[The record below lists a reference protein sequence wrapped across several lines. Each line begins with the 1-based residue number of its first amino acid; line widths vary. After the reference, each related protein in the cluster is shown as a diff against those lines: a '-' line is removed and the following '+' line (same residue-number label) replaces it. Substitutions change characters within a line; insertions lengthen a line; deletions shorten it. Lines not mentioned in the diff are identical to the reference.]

1 MGLTIIR
8 KRDGSGVSVEEF
20 KRKVKAL
27 KLLSAEICED
37 VEDMEEEFGGEYR
50 ERGHYRDDYR
60 ERGSY
65 RDDYDRYGERR
76 H

>member
-8 KRDGSGVSVEEF
+8 KREGSGVSVEEF
-20 KRKVKAL
+20 KRKVKTAKRL
-27 KLLSAEICED
+27 MAEICED
-37 VEDMEEEFGGEYR
+37 VEDMEEEFGGEYG
-50 ERGHYRDDYR
+50 ERSRYRDGYG